1 MVKSK
6 NRSPFSSL
14 ENALR
19 ILNLF
24 SMDETELSLLEISER
39 IEVGKS
45 TAHRLLQTLKSEG
58 FIKKDPRTNL
68 YSLGT
73 SILATNKII
82 QSRFAICNIASPFLQ
97 KLVEESGE
105 SAHIAK
111 LQDADVIY
119 LHKIECNHPI
129 RLLSYTGKRNPAFC
143 TGSGQAILAFQ
154 SKEVIDKVIQN
165 GLTRY
170 TSKTITSPELFQ
182 RKLKQIQ
189 KQGYA
194 LSIEELHEGV
204 VSISAPIWSR
214 NNRVLYSVSIAGPI
228 QRINKDSISK
238 LAQLVI
244 KTGEALSKHLQ
255 KR

>member
-1 MVKSK
+1 MIKSK
-6 NRSPFSSL
+6 KRSPFSSL

-24 SMDETELSLLEISER
+24 SMDETELSLLEISKR
-39 IEVGKS
+39 IGVGKS
-45 TAHRLLQTLKSEG
+45 TAYRLLQTLISEG

-73 SILATNKII
+73 SILAQNKVIL
-82 QSRFAICNIASPFLQ
+82 SRFTICNIASPFLQ
-97 KLVEESGE
+97 KLVQESGE

-111 LQDADVIY
+111 LQDVDVIY
-119 LHKIECNHPI
+119 LHKIECDHPV
-129 RLLSYTGKRNPAFC
+129 RLLSYIGKRNPVFC
-143 TGSGQAILAFQ
+143 TSSGQAILAFQ

-165 GLTRY
+165 GLIPY

-182 RKLKQIQ
+182 DKLKQIQ

-204 VSISAPIWSR
+204 ASISAPIWSK
-214 NNRVLYSVSIAGPI
+214 NNRVQYSVSIAGPI
-228 QRINKDSISK
+228 QRINKDSIPK
-238 LAQLVI
+238 LAKLVM
-244 KTGEALSKHLQ
+244 KTGEAISKQL
-255 KR
+255 